1 MKFPD
6 MNQYI
11 TLLFSLLAEFFLPH
25 RTQPPGAGDRPSRSP
40 ACLRDEQD
48 LHDYHELARLY
59 GPETVVR
66 ECLIPNGSIARPP
79 HLP

>member
-25 RTQPPGAGDRPSRSP
+25 RTQPPARETGPRVRPRAPEMSRIYKIITISKI
-40 ACLRDEQD
+40 RGR
-48 LHDYHELARLY
+48 RL
-59 GPETVVR
+59 
-66 ECLIPNGSIARPP
+66 
-79 HLP
+79 